1 MLFGTRD
8 KGELGMKLTIT
19 EHDKKLLY
27 FLAIFVIVVGFGG
40 LVIRPLVVANLQMS
54 KKLEQAQEEKS
65 NLEQKV
71 GLSTSSKKVY
81 DSLSKDLEK
90 SVSDFYP
97 MMKSEEID
105 KMITDLLLD
114 YGVFSRDLDIQMGTE
129 EVQVKPYGKESVEE
143 DDISTGVYAAE
154 VSLTA
159 TGKRNTLQKVIDT
172 LGRDYKAIRI
182 TAYNWSSELQTVNSD
197 NTTGALKLEHTSVL
211 TFNLEIYMYE
221 EN

>member
-1 MLFGTRD
+1 
-8 KGELGMKLTIT
+8 MKLTIT

-40 LVIRPLVVANLQMS
+40 LVIRPLVVANLQIS

-81 DSLSKDLEK
+81 DSLSKDLKK

-97 MMKSEEID
+97 MMKSEEVD

-129 EVQVKPYGKESVEE
+129 EVQIKPYGKENVEE
-143 DDISTGVYAAE
+143 DEISTGIYAAA

-172 LGRDYKAIRI
+172 LGRDYPAIRV
-182 TAYNWSSELQTVNSD
+182 TSYNWSSELQTVNSD

-211 TFNLEIYMYE
+211 TLNLEIYMYE
-221 EN
+221 GNE